1 MPSSPDVTARTIAA
15 HLDRL
20 DITVPTEVAHDLE
33 LLAAVPAATDP
44 GPSPWE
50 RLEAGD
56 LTAAELP
63 DVMRAYAAAL
73 VVTAPSPRGTPLA
86 LARDGVVPPLGRRA
100 LAGLLAIADEVTAE
114 LRPRFAA
121 GAEAVAEAAEVL
133 TADDLDH
140 LDLVFR
146 HKPKAIAIVERAE
159 AGAAHLDAIT
169 AAVTMLRPRWADS
182 PAPLVVGLEPDA
194 GPDTLAEVADALDRW
209 SGLRRWLTV
218 ATTRGATIG
227 LHDEVEARAVVE
239 RAVELH
245 EAEMAAAPEPAA
257 L

>member
-1 MPSSPDVTARTIAA
+1 VNAEPNITARAIADR
-15 HLDRL
+15 LDRL
-20 DITVPTEVAHDLE
+20 GVAVPPDVRRDLD

-63 DVMRAYAAAL
+63 DAMRAYAAAL

-100 LAGLLAIADEVTAE
+100 LAGLLALADEVTAE
-114 LRPRFAA
+114 VRPRFAA

-146 HKPKAIAIVERAE
+146 HQPKAIAIVERAE
-159 AGAAHLDAIT
+159 AGAADLDAIV
-169 AAVTMLRPRWADS
+169 AVVTLLRPRWADG
-182 PAPLVVGLEPDA
+182 PAALVVGLDAEA

-245 EAEMAAAPEPAA
+245 EAEVAAAPEPAA